1 VDFGEGSRSS
11 FFLKETL
18 CPATAIAC
26 SAISFEQQ
34 ELLSAFLL
42 RRSSRRCDKFL
53 NSSQNYYHTISS
65 VIGSSHPLPMCVS
78 FNLFRINFHEATSS
92 FVTFHQFFV
101 IILLD
106 EEVRVLDHSN
116 SCRVVEDFKL
126 SIFSQNPK

>member
-1 VDFGEGSRSS
+1 
-11 FFLKETL
+11 
-18 CPATAIAC
+18 
-26 SAISFEQQ
+26 
-34 ELLSAFLL
+34 L

-53 NSSQNYYHTISS
+53 KTRHEITTIYHFQCNWIIEPSPDVCIFQSLSHQLPWSNIKLCDLLKLPFFVVLARPRVLCLMIYGFCS
-65 VIGSSHPLPMCVS
+65 VFAS
-78 FNLFRINFHEATSS
+78 
-92 FVTFHQFFV
+92 FV